1 MLGRRTSGSVVCP
14 SCGSLVGVNDERCYS
29 CGRANPG
36 MWGFAPLLRQ
46 FGNDLGLVPLVTAVC
61 AVMFLLSVLLT
72 IRNGGTALQAIWG
85 LDGFV
90 LAELGATS
98 SGRVFAGGAWWTLLS
113 ASWLHGGLIHLV
125 MNMMA
130 LRNLGPLTADIIG
143 PSRTAIVYVVAG
155 VCGFLLSVYMGVGTT
170 IGASA
175 SICGLIGALIHYGR
189 RSGSS
194 LIYNQALQWALST
207 LLLGF
212 IIPVINNW
220 AHIGGFIGGY
230 LASTALNPLTR
241 EKGDHMLIAAVS
253 LVISIG
259 AVIYSIVD
267 NWMLIVR

>member
-1 MLGRRTSGSVVCP
+1 MLGRKTSGSVVCP
-14 SCGSLVGVNDERCYS
+14 SCGSLVGVKDERCYS
-29 CGRANPG
+29 CGRVNPG
-36 MWGFAPLLRQ
+36 MFGFAPLLRQ
-46 FGNDLGLVPLVTAVC
+46 FGNDLGLAPLVIAVC
-61 AVMFLLSVLLT
+61 SALFLLSSLLT
-72 IRNGGTALQAIWG
+72 IRDGGSPAQLLMGMSSRAL
-85 LDGFV
+85 D
-90 LAELGATS
+90 ELGAT
-98 SGRVFAGGAWWTLLS
+98 GTLQVFYRGAWWTLLS

-130 LRNLGPLTADIIG
+130 VRNLAPLTADLIG

-155 VCGFLLSVYMGVGTT
+155 VFGFLLSTYMGVGIT

-230 LASTALNPLTR
+230 LASMALNPLHR
-241 EKGDHMLIAAVS
+241 EKGDHMLVAAVC
-253 LVISIG
+253 LVASIG
-259 AVIYSIVD
+259 AVVYSIVD
-267 NWMLIVR
+267 NWLLILN

>member
-1 MLGRRTSGSVVCP
+1 MLGRKTSGSVVCP
-14 SCGSLVGVNDERCYS
+14 SCGSLVGVNDERCYT
-29 CGRANPG
+29 CGRTNPG
-36 MWGFAPLLRQ
+36 LFGFAPLVRQ
-46 FGNDLGLVPLVTAVC
+46 FGNDLGLAPLVIGVC
-61 AVMFLLSVLLT
+61 SALFLLSSLLT
-72 IRNGGTALQAIWG
+72 LREGASPFQLLMGMSGQALSN
-85 LDGFV
+85 
-90 LAELGATS
+90 LGATS
-98 SGRVFAGGAWWTLLS
+98 TIAVFYRGAWWTLLS
-113 ASWLHGGLIHLV
+113 ASWLHGGLLHLV

-130 LRNLGPLTADIIG
+130 VRNLAPLTADIIG
-143 PSRTAIVYVVAG
+143 PSRTVIVYVVAG

-212 IIPVINNW
+212 IVPVINNW

-241 EKGDHMLIAAVS
+241 EKGDHMLIAALS
-253 LVISIG
+253 LLISIG
-259 AVIYSIVD
+259 AVGYAIID
-267 NWMLIVR
+267 NWSLILR